1 MTQGEYRP
9 IAAANVVQHA
19 DAKHYDRQWLIINGK
34 RAWISEPAVLSR
46 IDVSIR
52 FGYLVL
58 QAPGMLRLD
67 IPMDVIEDDDSVRD
81 TAKIGDQW
89 VDIVDEGEVA
99 AVWLTQ
105 HLGQAARLV
114 KIHPEAG
121 DINWPA

>member
-1 MTQGEYRP
+1 MTETIYTPLAGGQP
-9 IAAANVVQHA
+9 VSHP
-19 DAKHYDRQWLIINGK
+19 DASQYHRCWLIADDHGS
-34 RAWISEPAVLSR
+34 WMDDSQLLSR
-46 IDVSIR
+46 IEVSIR

-89 VDIVDEGEVA
+89 VDVVDEGEVA

-114 KIHPEAG
+114 KIHPEA
-121 DINWPA
+121 DAVAWPA

>member
-1 MTQGEYRP
+1 MTQREFTP
-9 IAAANVVQHA
+9 IASANAVNHS
-19 DAKHYDRQWLIINGK
+19 DARHYDKQWLVINGD
-34 RAWISEPAVLSR
+34 REWLGHSNDLAR
-46 IDVSIR
+46 IEVSIR

-81 TAKIGDQW
+81 TAKIGEQW
-89 VDIVDEGEVA
+89 VDVVDEGEVA

-114 KIHPEAG
+114 KIHPEAEAVV
-121 DINWPA
+121 WPV